1 MTLHVSRSR
10 MLAATTAALAI
21 GPSRARA
28 QTLTKVRLVG
38 VHTDDLTPV
47 YWGIQHGMYQKV
59 GLDIDMIAAN
69 SGTAA
74 TTAVLAGA
82 YELGKGSAVA
92 SLVAHLRGLPL
103 TIVANGVM
111 WDPKA
116 PTTVAVVATDSP
128 IKRPRDLN
136 GKTASAAALNDIV
149 TVTIANWVDK
159 DGGDSKTIKWVEI
172 PNSAEAEA
180 IATHRV
186 DCCQL
191 NEPAYTEA
199 VAAGKVRPLGDGLS
213 SNAIASS
220 FVIAVF
226 FANRDFAQKNP
237 ELVRAFARVTYE
249 AAAYTNTH
257 HAETAQ
263 MMSEVTKIPVD
274 VIRRIYRAPSA
285 TVGDPA
291 LLQPVIDVAAKYGN
305 ITQAFPAKDA
315 YFTA

>member
-1 MTLHVSRSR
+1 MTLAVSRSR
-10 MLAATTAALAI
+10 ALIASAAALALA
-21 GPSRARA
+21 PRSLRA

-38 VHTDDLTPV
+38 VHTDDLTCV
-47 YWGIQHGMYQKV
+47 YWGIQNGMYQKI
-59 GLDIDMIAAN
+59 GLDIEMVAAN

-74 TTAVLAGA
+74 TTAVIAGS
-82 YELGKGSAVA
+82 YEMGKGSAVA
-92 SLVAHLRGLPL
+92 SLVAHLRGLP
-103 TIVANGVM
+103 IKIIANGVM

-116 PTTVAVVATDSP
+116 PTTLAVVAPDSP

-191 NEPAYTEA
+191 NEPAYTDA

-213 SNAIASS
+213 SSAIASR

-237 ELVRAFARVTYE
+237 ELVRGFARVTYE
-249 AAAYTNTH
+249 ASAYTNTH

-263 MMSEVTKIPVD
+263 MMSEVTKIPID
-274 VIRRIYRAPSA
+274 VIRRMNRPPSA

-315 YFTA
+315 YFV